1 MRSINLF
8 LKNIPALF
16 FSWSVSRYVLFL
28 IITLVL
34 PYPEGIWLKGD
45 VDLYNF
51 WAKGLVQGIFPIDDS
66 MWQYPPLAGIVFAI
80 PQWIVGNSLTGF
92 IAFMAIFDL
101 LILITL
107 LITGLNRFNTNSTTT
122 SFYGLSGAWFWVLW
136 PIVMGPLTL
145 TRFDVVPTFFA
156 LLALIALSNRNVRP
170 FLSGFL
176 LSIGALVKLW
186 PMLLLVIYPKAVLK
200 KVSTSFISTAVLVL
214 LFMSTWSVGFTNF
227 LNNQSSRGLQV
238 ESIAASPFVLA
249 KFLGKNVEY
258 PFQYGSLEVN
268 AQFASQIAVMLNL
281 LTIIVFAV
289 ILVLNYQNR
298 LNYLNLVDK
307 SLVIVMISISLSRVF
322 SPQFWVWIGG
332 LAALALINKETKLKK
347 VIILLTISAFLTQL
361 IYPGQYIQLLSGDFF
376 ATLLQLTRVTLFVWA
391 LIMGTKLLLK
401 PTSGKVIEYV

>member
-107 LITGLNRFNTNSTTT
+107 LITGLNRFNTNSNTT

-156 LLALIALSNRNVRP
+156 LLALIALSNKNVRP
-170 FLSGFL
+170 YLSGFL

-186 PMLLLVIYPKAVLK
+186 PMLLLVIYPKAVLT
-200 KVSTSFISTAVLVL
+200 KVSTSFISTAVLFL

-268 AQFASQIAVMLNL
+268 AQFASQLAVMLNL

-298 LNYLNLVDK
+298 LSYLDLVDK

>member
-1 MRSINLF
+1 VRSINLF

-45 VDLYNF
+45 VDSYNF

-156 LLALIALSNRNVRP
+156 LLALIALSNKKVRP
-170 FLSGFL
+170 YLSGFL

-186 PMLLLVIYPKAVLK
+186 PMLLLVIYPKAVLT
-200 KVSTSFISTAVLVL
+200 KVSTSFISTAVLFL

-249 KFLGKNVEY
+249 KFFGKNVEY

-298 LNYLNLVDK
+298 LSYLDLVDK

-401 PTSGKVIEYV
+401 PTSGKVI

>member
-51 WAKGLVQGIFPIDDS
+51 WSQGLVKGIFPIDDS

-107 LITGLNRFNTNSTTT
+107 LTTGLNRFNTNSTTT
-122 SFYGLSGAWFWVLW
+122 SFHGLSGAWFWVLW

-156 LLALIALSNRNVRP
+156 LLALIALSTKNVRP
-170 FLSGFL
+170 YLSGFL
-176 LSIGALVKLW
+176 ISIGALVKLW
-186 PMLLLVIYPKAVLK
+186 PMLLLFIYPKAVLR
-200 KVSTSFISTAVLVL
+200 KVSASFISTTVLFL
-214 LFMSTWSVGFTNF
+214 LFMSTWSVGFANF

-268 AQFASQIAVMLNL
+268 AQFATQVAFLLNL
-281 LTIIVFAV
+281 MTIIVFAI
-289 ILVLNYQNR
+289 ILLLNYQNK

-307 SLVIVMISISLSRVF
+307 ALVIVMISISLSRVF

-391 LIMGTKLLLK
+391 LILGTKLLLK
-401 PTSGKVIEYV
+401 PTRGKVIEYV

>member
-156 LLALIALSNRNVRP
+156 LLALIALSNKKVRP
-170 FLSGFL
+170 YLSGFL

-200 KVSTSFISTAVLVL
+200 KVSTSFISTAVLFL

-298 LNYLNLVDK
+298 LNYLDLVDK

-401 PTSGKVIEYV
+401 PTSGKVI

>member
-51 WAKGLVQGIFPIDDS
+51 WSQGLVKGIFPIDDS

-107 LITGLNRFNTNSTTT
+107 LTTGLNRFKTNFITT
-122 SFYGLSGAWFWVLW
+122 SFHGLSGAWFWVLW

-156 LLALIALSNRNVRP
+156 LLALIALSNKNVRP
-170 FLSGFL
+170 YLSGFL
-176 LSIGALVKLW
+176 ISIGALVKLW
-186 PMLLLVIYPKAVLK
+186 PMLLLFIYPKAVLR
-200 KVSTSFISTAVLVL
+200 KVSASFISTTVLFL
-214 LFMSTWSVGFTNF
+214 LFMSTWSVGFANF

-268 AQFASQIAVMLNL
+268 AQFATQVAFLLNL
-281 LTIIVFAV
+281 MTIIVFAI
-289 ILVLNYQNR
+289 ILLLNCQNK

-307 SLVIVMISISLSRVF
+307 ALVIVMISISLSRVF

-391 LIMGTKLLLK
+391 LILGTKLLLK
-401 PTSGKVIEYV
+401 PTRGKVIEYV

>member
-156 LLALIALSNRNVRP
+156 LLALIALSNKNVRP
-170 FLSGFL
+170 YLSGFL

-186 PMLLLVIYPKAVLK
+186 PMLLLVIYPKAVLT
-200 KVSTSFISTAVLVL
+200 KVSTSFISTAVLFL

-298 LNYLNLVDK
+298 LNYLDLVDK

>member
-1 MRSINLF
+1 VRSINLF

-156 LLALIALSNRNVRP
+156 LLALIALSNKKVRP
-170 FLSGFL
+170 YLSGFL

>member
-107 LITGLNRFNTNSTTT
+107 LITGLNRFNTNSTST

-156 LLALIALSNRNVRP
+156 LLALIALSNKNVRP
-170 FLSGFL
+170 YLSGFL

-186 PMLLLVIYPKAVLK
+186 PMLLLVIYPKTVLT
-200 KVSTSFISTAVLVL
+200 KVSTSFISTAVLFL

-298 LNYLNLVDK
+298 LNYLNIVDK

>member
-51 WAKGLVQGIFPIDDS
+51 WSQGLVKGIFHIDDS

-107 LITGLNRFNTNSTTT
+107 LTTGLNRFKTNFITT
-122 SFYGLSGAWFWVLW
+122 SFHGLSGAWFWVLW

-156 LLALIALSNRNVRP
+156 LLALIALSTKNVRP
-170 FLSGFL
+170 YLSGFL
-176 LSIGALVKLW
+176 ISIGALVKLW
-186 PMLLLVIYPKAVLK
+186 PMLLLFIYPKAVLR
-200 KVSTSFISTAVLVL
+200 KVSASFISTTVLFL
-214 LFMSTWSVGFTNF
+214 LFMSTWSVGFANF

-268 AQFASQIAVMLNL
+268 AQFATQVAFLLNL
-281 LTIIVFAV
+281 MTIIVFAI
-289 ILVLNYQNR
+289 ILLLNYQNK

-307 SLVIVMISISLSRVF
+307 ALVIVMISISLSRVF

-391 LIMGTKLLLK
+391 LILGTKLLLK

>member
-1 MRSINLF
+1 VRSINLF

-156 LLALIALSNRNVRP
+156 LLALLALSNKKVRP
-170 FLSGFL
+170 YLSGFL

-186 PMLLLVIYPKAVLK
+186 PMLLLVIYPKAVLT
-200 KVSTSFISTAVLVL
+200 KVSTSFISTAVLFL

-298 LNYLNLVDK
+298 LNYLDLVDK
-307 SLVIVMISISLSRVF
+307 SLVIVMISISFSRVF

>member
-51 WAKGLVQGIFPIDDS
+51 WSQGLVKGIFPIDDS

-80 PQWIVGNSLTGF
+80 PQWIVGHSLTGF

-107 LITGLNRFNTNSTTT
+107 LTTGLNRFKTNSTTT
-122 SFYGLSGAWFWVLW
+122 SFHGLSGAWFWVLW

-156 LLALIALSNRNVRP
+156 LLALIALSTKNVRP
-170 FLSGFL
+170 YLSGFL
-176 LSIGALVKLW
+176 ISIGALVKLW
-186 PMLLLVIYPKAVLK
+186 PMLLLFIYPKAILR
-200 KVSTSFISTAVLVL
+200 KVSASFISTTILFL
-214 LFMSTWSVGFTNF
+214 LFMSTWSVGFANF

-268 AQFASQIAVMLNL
+268 AQFATQVALLLNL
-281 LTIIVFAV
+281 MTIIVFAI
-289 ILVLNYQNR
+289 ILLLNYQNK

-307 SLVIVMISISLSRVF
+307 ALVIVMISISLSRVF

-391 LIMGTKLLLK
+391 LILGTKLLLK

>member
-156 LLALIALSNRNVRP
+156 LLALIALSNKKVRP
-170 FLSGFL
+170 YLSGFL

>member
-1 MRSINLF
+1 LF

-156 LLALIALSNRNVRP
+156 LLALIALSNKKVRP
-170 FLSGFL
+170 YLSGFL

-200 KVSTSFISTAVLVL
+200 KVSTSFISTAVLFL

>member
-107 LITGLNRFNTNSTTT
+107 LITGLNRFNTNSNTT

-156 LLALIALSNRNVRP
+156 LLALIALSNKNVRP
-170 FLSGFL
+170 YLSGFL

-186 PMLLLVIYPKAVLK
+186 PMLLLVIYPKALLT
-200 KVSTSFISTAVLVL
+200 KVSTSFISTAVLFL

>member
-1 MRSINLF
+1 
-8 LKNIPALF
+8 
-16 FSWSVSRYVLFL
+16 VLFL

-107 LITGLNRFNTNSTTT
+107 LITGLNRFNTNSNTT

-156 LLALIALSNRNVRP
+156 LLALIALSNKNVRP
-170 FLSGFL
+170 YLSGFL

-186 PMLLLVIYPKAVLK
+186 PMLLLVIYPKAVLT
-200 KVSTSFISTAVLVL
+200 KVSTSFISTAVLFL

-298 LNYLNLVDK
+298 LNYLDLVDK
-307 SLVIVMISISLSRVF
+307 SLVIVMISISFSRVF

>member
-1 MRSINLF
+1 VRSINLF

-28 IITLVL
+28 IITLIL

-107 LITGLNRFNTNSTTT
+107 LITGLNRFNTNSTST

-156 LLALIALSNRNVRP
+156 LLALLALSNKNVRP

-186 PMLLLVIYPKAVLK
+186 PMLLLVIYPKAVLT
-200 KVSTSFISTAVLVL
+200 KVSTSFISTAVLFL

>member
-156 LLALIALSNRNVRP
+156 LLALIALSNKNVRP

-186 PMLLLVIYPKAVLK
+186 PMLLLVIYPKAVLT
-200 KVSTSFISTAVLVL
+200 KVSTSFISTAVLFL

-298 LNYLNLVDK
+298 LSYLDLVDK

>member
-1 MRSINLF
+1 VRSINLF

-156 LLALIALSNRNVRP
+156 LLALIALSNKKVRP
-170 FLSGFL
+170 YLSGFL

-186 PMLLLVIYPKAVLK
+186 PMLLLVIYPKAVLT
-200 KVSTSFISTAVLVL
+200 KVSTSFISTAVLFL

>member
-156 LLALIALSNRNVRP
+156 LLALIALSNKKVRP
-170 FLSGFL
+170 YLSGFL

-200 KVSTSFISTAVLVL
+200 KVSTSFISTAVLFL

-401 PTSGKVIEYV
+401 PTSGKVI

>member
-51 WAKGLVQGIFPIDDS
+51 WSQGLVKGIFPIDDS

-107 LITGLNRFNTNSTTT
+107 LTTGLNRFKTNFITT
-122 SFYGLSGAWFWVLW
+122 SFHGLSGAWFWVLW

-156 LLALIALSNRNVRP
+156 LLALIALSNKNVRP
-170 FLSGFL
+170 YLSGFL
-176 LSIGALVKLW
+176 ISIGALVKLW
-186 PMLLLVIYPKAVLK
+186 PMLLLFIYPKAVLR
-200 KVSTSFISTAVLVL
+200 KVSASFISTTVLFL
-214 LFMSTWSVGFTNF
+214 LFMSTWSVGFANF

-268 AQFASQIAVMLNL
+268 AQFATQVAFLLNL
-281 LTIIVFAV
+281 MTIIVFAI
-289 ILVLNYQNR
+289 ILLLNYQNK

-307 SLVIVMISISLSRVF
+307 ALVIVMISISLSRVF

-391 LIMGTKLLLK
+391 LILGTKLLLK

>member
-92 IAFMAIFDL
+92 IAFMVIFDL

-156 LLALIALSNRNVRP
+156 LLALIALSNKKVRP
-170 FLSGFL
+170 YLSGFL

-186 PMLLLVIYPKAVLK
+186 PMLLLVIYPKAVLT
-200 KVSTSFISTAVLVL
+200 KVSTSFISTAVLFL

-249 KFLGKNVEY
+249 KFFGKNVEY

-298 LNYLNLVDK
+298 LSYLDLVDK

-401 PTSGKVIEYV
+401 PTSGKVI

>member
-1 MRSINLF
+1 VRSINLF

-107 LITGLNRFNTNSTTT
+107 LITGLNRFNTNSTST

-156 LLALIALSNRNVRP
+156 LLALIALSNKNVRP
-170 FLSGFL
+170 YLSGFL

-186 PMLLLVIYPKAVLK
+186 PMLLLVIYPKAVLS
-200 KVSTSFISTAVLVL
+200 KVSASFISTAVLFL

-281 LTIIVFAV
+281 LTIIVFAL

-298 LNYLNLVDK
+298 LNYLDLVDK

-361 IYPGQYIQLLSGDFF
+361 IYPGQYVQLLSGDFF

>member
-51 WAKGLVQGIFPIDDS
+51 WSQGLVKGIFPIDDS

-107 LITGLNRFNTNSTTT
+107 LTTGLNRFKTNFITT
-122 SFYGLSGAWFWVLW
+122 SFHGLSGAWFWVLW

-156 LLALIALSNRNVRP
+156 LLALIALSTKNVRP
-170 FLSGFL
+170 YLSGFL
-176 LSIGALVKLW
+176 ISIGALVKLW
-186 PMLLLVIYPKAVLK
+186 PMLLLFIYPKAVLR
-200 KVSTSFISTAVLVL
+200 KVSASFISTTVLFL
-214 LFMSTWSVGFTNF
+214 LFMSTWSVGFANF

-268 AQFASQIAVMLNL
+268 AQFATQVAFLLNL
-281 LTIIVFAV
+281 MTIIVFAI
-289 ILVLNYQNR
+289 ILLLNYQNK

-307 SLVIVMISISLSRVF
+307 ALVIVMISISLSRVF

-391 LIMGTKLLLK
+391 LILGTKLLLK

>member
-51 WAKGLVQGIFPIDDS
+51 WSQGLVKGIFPIDDS

-107 LITGLNRFNTNSTTT
+107 LTTGLNRFNTNSTTT
-122 SFYGLSGAWFWVLW
+122 SFHGLSGAWFWVLW

-156 LLALIALSNRNVRP
+156 LLALIALSTKNVRP
-170 FLSGFL
+170 YLSGFL
-176 LSIGALVKLW
+176 ISIGALVKLW
-186 PMLLLVIYPKAVLK
+186 PMLLLFIYPKAVLR
-200 KVSTSFISTAVLVL
+200 KVSASFISTTVLFL
-214 LFMSTWSVGFTNF
+214 LFMSTWSVGFANF

-268 AQFASQIAVMLNL
+268 AQFATQVALLLNL
-281 LTIIVFAV
+281 MTIIVFAI
-289 ILVLNYQNR
+289 ILLLNYQNK

-307 SLVIVMISISLSRVF
+307 ALVIVMISISLSRVF

-332 LAALALINKETKLKK
+332 LAALALISKETKLKK
-347 VIILLTISAFLTQL
+347 VIILLAISAFLTQL

-391 LIMGTKLLLK
+391 LILGTKLLLK
-401 PTSGKVIEYV
+401 PTSGKVNAYV

>member
-107 LITGLNRFNTNSTTT
+107 LITGLNRFNTNSNTT

-156 LLALIALSNRNVRP
+156 LLALLALSNKKVRP
-170 FLSGFL
+170 YLSGFL

-186 PMLLLVIYPKAVLK
+186 PMLLLVIYPKAVLT
-200 KVSTSFISTAVLVL
+200 KVSTSFISTAVLFL

-298 LNYLNLVDK
+298 LNYLDLVDK
-307 SLVIVMISISLSRVF
+307 SLVIVLISISLSRVF

-361 IYPGQYIQLLSGDFF
+361 IYPGQYIQLLSGDFI

>member
-51 WAKGLVQGIFPIDDS
+51 WSQGLVKGIFPIDDS

-107 LITGLNRFNTNSTTT
+107 LTTGLNRFKTNFITT
-122 SFYGLSGAWFWVLW
+122 SFHGLSGAWFWVLW

-156 LLALIALSNRNVRP
+156 LLALIALSNKNVRP
-170 FLSGFL
+170 YLSGFL
-176 LSIGALVKLW
+176 ISIGALVKLW
-186 PMLLLVIYPKAVLK
+186 PMLLLFIYPKAVLR
-200 KVSTSFISTAVLVL
+200 KVSASFISTTVLFL
-214 LFMSTWSVGFTNF
+214 LFMSTWSVGFANF

-268 AQFASQIAVMLNL
+268 AQFATQVAFLLNL
-281 LTIIVFAV
+281 MTIIVFAI
-289 ILVLNYQNR
+289 ILLLNYQNK

-307 SLVIVMISISLSRVF
+307 ALVIVMISISLSRVF

-391 LIMGTKLLLK
+391 LILGTKLLLK
-401 PTSGKVIEYV
+401 PTRGKVIEYV